1 MSAAPGGAPLL
12 EVSGLSVGYAS
23 GQGVRPVT
31 QDVSFSVQPG
41 EIVALVGESGSGKTT
56 TAQAAID
63 LLPRGGEIL
72 AGRIELDGED
82 VTRASA
88 KRWRELRGARVG
100 LVPQDPGASL
110 DPTKRIGDSIA
121 EAFRIHAGA
130 PGSVPRRF
138 VAGRVLELLE
148 RVGIDDPERRA
159 RQYPHELSGGMKQ
172 RVLIAGAIA
181 LGPGLLIADEP
192 TSALDVTVQRR
203 ILALLE
209 DLRHEQG
216 TGILLVTHDLA
227 LAADHA
233 DRILVLR
240 DGRVQEDGPAA
251 AVLGSPSS
259 DYTRR
264 LLADAPTLAT
274 PVRRTPPSAEESAET
289 AAESASSAGGPAL
302 VVRDLTVEFG
312 GPGPVQRLLGRARPG
327 LQARPAFRAV
337 DGVSFTVP
345 RGTTH
350 ALVGESGSGKTT
362 TARAVAAFQRVAAG
376 SVTLLGGDVL
386 ALSGGGRRDLRRSL
400 QLVYQNPFAS
410 LDPRQSILDAV
421 IEPLVNFGLGTA
433 AERRDHA
440 TKALE
445 RVALPASLHG
455 RRPRELSGGQRQR
468 VAIAR
473 AIVLH
478 PEVLILDEAT
488 SALDVTVQAGIL
500 QLLDDLQR
508 ERGMTYLVISHDL
521 AVVRQ
526 IADSITVLRHGRV
539 VEQGTT
545 AEIFDHPSAD
555 YTRELI
561 AAIPGASL
569 TSTTP
574 VVSSTTATPVA
585 TSAPTGA

>member
-1 MSAAPGGAPLL
+1 MSTVGTNLL
-12 EVSGLSVGYAS
+12 EVTDLSVGYAS
-23 GQGVRPVT
+23 AGGAPRAVT
-31 QDVSFSVQPG
+31 HGVSFAVAPG
-41 EIVALVGESGSGKTT
+41 EVVALVGESGSGKTT

-63 LLPRGGEIL
+63 LLPPGGEVL
-72 AGRIELDGED
+72 SGRIALDGED
-82 VTRASA
+82 VTRASRR
-88 KRWRELRGARVG
+88 RWRQLRGARVG

-130 PGSVPRRF
+130 PGSVPRRL
-138 VAGRVLELLE
+138 VRPRVLELLE

-203 ILALLE
+203 ILALLD
-209 DLRHEQG
+209 DLRREQG

-251 AVLGSPSS
+251 RVLAAPSS
-259 DYTRR
+259 EYTRR

-274 PVRRTPPSAEESAET
+274 PIHR
-289 AAESASSAGGPAL
+289 AAVPAVERDVAGAPDPDVAAPPAL
-302 VVRDLTVEFG
+302 SVRDLTVEFG
-312 GPGPVQRLLGRARPG
+312 GPGVLARLVGRG
-327 LQARPAFRAV
+327 RPAFRAV
-337 DGVSFTVP
+337 DGVSFDVP

-362 TARAVAAFQRVAAG
+362 TARAVAAFQRAAGG
-376 SVTLLGGDVL
+376 SVTLLGRDVRS
-386 ALSGGGRRDLRRSL
+386 LSAAGRRELRRSV

-410 LDPRQSILDAV
+410 LDPRQSILEAV
-421 IEPLVNFGLGTA
+421 EEPLTNFGLGSA

-440 TKALE
+440 VKALE
-445 RVALPASLHG
+445 RVALPAELHA

-500 QLLDDLQR
+500 RLLDDLQR

-526 IADSITVLRHGRV
+526 VADSITVLRGGRV
-539 VEQGTT
+539 VEQGSTE
-545 AEIFDHPSAD
+545 EIFERPRAD

-569 TSTTP
+569 DASPALTGTTSTL
-574 VVSSTTATPVA
+574 STT
-585 TSAPTGA
+585 APTGA

>member
-1 MSAAPGGAPLL
+1 MSTVGTNLL
-12 EVSGLSVGYAS
+12 EVTDLSVGYAS
-23 GQGVRPVT
+23 AGGAPRAVT
-31 QDVSFSVQPG
+31 HGVSFAVAPG
-41 EIVALVGESGSGKTT
+41 EVVALVGESGSGKTT

-63 LLPRGGEIL
+63 LLPPGGQVL
-72 AGRIELDGED
+72 SGRIALDGED
-82 VTRASA
+82 VTRASRR
-88 KRWRELRGARVG
+88 RWRQLRGARVG

-130 PGSVPRRF
+130 PGPRHGTVLVRSIRP
-138 VAGRVLELLE
+138 RVLELLE

-203 ILALLE
+203 ILALLD
-209 DLRHEQG
+209 DLRREQG

-251 AVLGSPSS
+251 RVLAAPSS
-259 DYTRR
+259 EYTRR

-274 PVRRTPPSAEESAET
+274 PIHRAAVPAVGGG
-289 AAESASSAGGPAL
+289 AAEASDGAAPPAL
-302 VVRDLTVEFG
+302 SVRDLTVEFG
-312 GPGPVQRLLGRARPG
+312 GPGVLARLVGRG
-327 LQARPAFRAV
+327 RPAFRAV
-337 DGVSFTVP
+337 DGVSFDVP

-362 TARAVAAFQRVAAG
+362 TARAVAAFQRAAGG
-376 SVTLLGGDVL
+376 SVTLLGRDVRS
-386 ALSGGGRRDLRRSL
+386 LSAAGRRELRRSV

-410 LDPRQSILDAV
+410 LDPRQSILQAV
-421 IEPLVNFGLGTA
+421 EEPLTNFGLGSA
-433 AERRDHA
+433 AERHDHA
-440 TKALE
+440 VKALE
-445 RVALPASLHG
+445 RVALPAELHA

-500 QLLDDLQR
+500 RLLDDLQR

-526 IADSITVLRHGRV
+526 IADSITVLRGGRV
-539 VEQGTT
+539 VEQGSTS
-545 AEIFDHPSAD
+545 EIFERPRAD

-569 TSTTP
+569 DASLAVTGTTSTL
-574 VVSSTTATPVA
+574 STT
-585 TSAPTGA
+585 APTGA